1 MDAFTFPSQVYKK
14 ERRGKPWRAVP
25 NLQSQDQP
33 WIHEESELFSGC
45 INSCCRGIIP
55 VGLDVAIDVRNSSSP
70 LSLMQAPVEEQEAE
84 CWLQCSSSVFF
95 SSCFYNAAKL
105 SQNYILRLLHAL
117 NLKNLSDIY
126 FNCFLLPFNAG
137 WMLHLM
143 IVLHELIFVRIQSEN
158 WKIFCGFTERLE
170 IETYSPSG
178 SILFRVYLQRL
189 RYLQWLS

>member
-1 MDAFTFPSQVYKK
+1 MLSPFHPKLTRKK
-14 ERRGKPWRAVP
+14 GGKLWRAVP
-25 NLQSQDQP
+25 GLQSQDQL
-33 WIHEESELFSGC
+33 WVHEESELFSGC
-45 INSCCRGIIP
+45 INSCCRGIIL

-70 LSLMQAPVEEQEAE
+70 LSLMQAPVEEQETD
-84 CWLQCSSSVFF
+84 CCLHCSSVFL

-105 SQNYILRLLHAL
+105 SQNYIPSLLHAL

-126 FNCFLLPFNAG
+126 FNCFLLPFGAG

-143 IVLHELIFVRIQSEN
+143 IVLHELIFIRIQSEN
-158 WKIFCGFTERLE
+158 WKIFCGLTESLE

-178 SILFRVYLQRL
+178 SILFWVYLQRL